1 MVFVWGA
8 FGELNEKYT
17 KCCEINKVYIQYIV
31 FIKFTL
37 RRFKSLYPHQICGIL
52 GKKCLKSRFFCGFSL
67 EKVSFILHFG
77 ECFGECFSI

>member
-17 KCCEINKVYIQYIV
+17 KRCGINKVYIQYIV

-52 GKKCLKSRFFCGFSL
+52 GEKRLKSRFFYAFFW
-67 EKVSFILHFG
+67 KNRRFISHFG
-77 ECFGECFSI
+77 EHFGEQI

>member
-17 KCCEINKVYIQYIV
+17 KRCGINKVYIQYIV

-37 RRFKSLYPHQICGIL
+37 RRFKSLYPHH
-52 GKKCLKSRFFCGFSL
+52 KKSKGLIQKY
-67 EKVSFILHFG
+67 
-77 ECFGECFSI
+77 